1 MQMRVKG
8 IHTAKAKLAD
18 GTTRVYYYAWKGG
31 PRINAEPGTPDFWAS
46 YNKIVATRQQHAI
59 GSLGDII
66 DDYLVSGLFK
76 KSSASHQRALRSYLE
91 LIRKAFGTMP
101 LQVIEDR
108 RARGDFRKWRDRF
121 ISTPR
126 KADYAWSTLS
136 RLMTFAIDRGHI
148 TVNPCTGG
156 GRLYG
161 ADRADKVWGADD
173 LRLFL
178 EIASTP
184 LQRALMLALWT
195 GQRQGDLLR
204 LTWSAYDGRV
214 IRLKQSKGKARVP
227 VPVGGA
233 IKDMLDAM
241 LEERK
246 AAKNEKAVTILTNS
260 KGQPWTGDGF
270 RTSWDK
276 AYKKAGIADLHF
288 HDLRGTAATR
298 LALAGCTVP
307 EIASITG
314 HSLKT
319 VQEILDRHYLGGRL
333 ELAEAA
339 IKKLDAVYGRSTKT
353 SK

>member
-8 IHTAKAKLAD
+8 IHTTKAKLAD

-31 PRINAEPGTPDFWAS
+31 PRINAEAGTPDFWAA
-46 YNKIVATRQQHAI
+46 YNKIVADRQHHAI

-66 DDYLVSGLFK
+66 DDYLASGLFK
-76 KSSASHQRALRSYLE
+76 KTSASHQRALRSYLE

-101 LQVIEDR
+101 LTVIEDR
-108 RARGDFRKWRDRF
+108 RVRGDFRKWRDKF
-121 ISTPR
+121 IATPR
-126 KADYAWSTLS
+126 KADYAWTTLS

-148 TVNPCTGG
+148 AINPCTGA
-156 GRLYG
+156 GRLYE
-161 ADRADKVWGADD
+161 ADRADKIWEAGD
-173 LRLFL
+173 LRQFL
-178 EIASTP
+178 EAASTP

-195 GQRQGDLLR
+195 GQRQGDLLK
-204 LTWSAYDGRV
+204 LTWSAYDGQM

-227 VPVGGA
+227 VPVGGP
-233 IKDMLDAM
+233 IKDMLDTM
-241 LEERK
+241 VQERK
-246 AAKNEKAVTILTNS
+246 NAVMILTNS
-260 KGQPWTGDGF
+260 RGQPWTSDGF
-270 RTSWDK
+270 RASWEK
-276 AYKKAGIADLHF
+276 AYKKAGIVGLHF
-288 HDLRGTAATR
+288 HDLRGTAVTR

>member
-1 MQMRVKG
+1 MYVKG

-18 GTTRVYYYAWKGG
+18 GTTRTYYYAWKGG
-31 PRINAEPGTPDFWAS
+31 PRINAEPGTPDFWAA
-46 YNKIVATRQQHAI
+46 YNKIVASRQQHTI

-66 DDYLVSGLFK
+66 DDYLASGLFK
-76 KSSASHQRALRSYLE
+76 KTSASHQRALRSYLE

-108 RARGDFRKWRDRF
+108 RVRGDFRKWRDKF
-121 ISTPR
+121 IATPR
-126 KADYAWSTLS
+126 KADYAWTTLS

-148 TVNPCTGG
+148 ATNPCTGG
-156 GRLYG
+156 GRLYE
-161 ADRADKVWGADD
+161 ADRADKIWGSDD
-173 LRLFL
+173 LRRFL
-178 EIASTP
+178 ETASVP

-195 GQRQGDLLR
+195 GQRQGDLLK
-204 LTWSAYDGRV
+204 LTWSAYDGQV

-227 VPVGGA
+227 VPVGA
-233 IKDMLDAM
+233 PIKDMLDAM
-241 LEERK
+241 AGERK
-246 AAKNEKAVTILTNS
+246 TSVTILTNS
-260 KGQPWTGDGF
+260 KGQPWTSDGF
-270 RTSWDK
+270 RASWEK
-276 AYKKAGIADLHF
+276 AYKKAGIVDLHF
-288 HDLRGTAATR
+288 HDLRGTAVTR